1 LEFGQERRLIEA
13 VKTRRDINL
22 PHGLGAAFDAV
33 KDRRDGLPTGT
44 SWAKARGVRRQF
56 GFPLGFQGLAYQ
68 RLPCPFVVGGNA
80 SRTFFRASA
89 FGYPCAPK
97 RGGAAGE
104 AKHSS
109 KPSSLGWGERFH
121 PVDPRRVLPAMVLGH
136 STHRSQP
143 SIPGRDQQVLAF
155 VSRADFAMLR
165 SVVNALW
172 EAEDMPLDFLPREG
186 LPGHHQARVIRCCG
200 A

>member
-1 LEFGQERRLIEA
+1 MIEA
-13 VKTRRDINL
+13 VKTRREINL
-22 PHGLGAAFDAV
+22 QPVLGAECEAV

-44 SWAKARGVRRQF
+44 AWATSIGVRRPF
-56 GFPLGFQGLAYQ
+56 GFPWGFQGLAYQ
-68 RLPCPFVVGGNA
+68 RLPCPFVLGGNA
-80 SRTFFRASA
+80 ERTFFRAA
-89 FGYPCAPK
+89 ALGYPGAPK
-97 RGGAAGE
+97 RGGSAGE

-121 PVDPRRVLPAMVLGH
+121 PVDPRRVLPALVLGH
-136 STHRSQP
+136 SPHRSQP
-143 SIPGRDQQVLAF
+143 SIPGLEHQVLAF

-165 SVVNALW
+165 SLVNALV

-186 LPGHHQARVIRCCG
+186 LPGHHQARVILCCG